1 MSFSFFFFFFFF
13 ENQSLHNSPGFYLF
27 LGFSWNFFG
36 FSWSVQFCA
45 VLNLVNLIFA
55 IIFSHNSVIRH
66 STYWCQFFF
75 SEIKFPSAWL
85 LSRLSSCLLFFC
97 FFIQVTVSPKKMHK
111 QSVTFVTSF
120 KAVLM
125 KLSFPVDSMFWSSLC
140 MLKKP
145 PT

>member
-1 MSFSFFFFFFFF
+1 MNKGTIFVFLPTWFSTLVDVTIVYIFFYLLENSIFFSCVLCLFPSFFFFFFF

-66 STYWCQFFF
+66 NTYWCQFFF

-85 LSRLSSCLLFFC
+85 LSHLSSCLLFFLLFYSSNC
-97 FFIQVTVSPKKMHK
+97 FT
-111 QSVTFVTSF
+111 
-120 KAVLM
+120 
-125 KLSFPVDSMFWSSLC
+125 
-140 MLKKP
+140 
-145 PT
+145 